1 MALVLYNTL
10 TRRKEPLE
18 PLHKGKVGIYVCGVT
33 VYDQSHLGHAKS
45 AINFDV
51 IVRWL
56 RRRGYEVKHIT
67 NFTDVDDKIIA
78 RANEMGTD
86 ALKLSQQ
93 MIDEYFRDMDAL
105 RVRRATVYP
114 KASDTIEDI
123 VGMIQG
129 LIAKGFAYESNGS
142 VYFSV
147 RKAKE
152 YGKLSRQSLDQMQA
166 GARIEPGEDKEDPM
180 DFALWKAAKPGE
192 IAWDSP
198 WGKGRPGWH
207 IECSAMCLK
216 HIGKT
221 VDIHGGGTELIFPH
235 HENEILQ
242 SEAYNDAPF
251 VKYWMHNGLLTID
264 QEKMSKSL
272 KNFFLIK
279 DILRKYSPG
288 TVRFYLL
295 NAQYSQPLDYNEKSL
310 EEAGKALERL
320 QNTYESLKTATKS
333 AKGTEDAEA
342 LCSKA
347 QKDFENRM
355 DDDFSTREAIATMYD
370 LSREANRLLSE
381 GKLSPKGTQN
391 IIDVFDVFNGIFDVI
406 AQSMTVGTH
415 IRLTESVTSHAEGKI
430 ELLDPESMMG
440 KNLTEEE
447 IGQWVARRDLA
458 RKEKNFV
465 YADRVR
471 KVLADMGIEIQD
483 VQGATKWSRR

>member
-10 TRRKEPLE
+10 TRKKEAFEPLN
-18 PLHKGKVGIYVCGVT
+18 KGKVGIYVCGVT

-51 IVRWL
+51 IVRYL
-56 RRRGYEVKHIT
+56 RHKGYDVNHVT
-67 NFTDVDDKIIA
+67 NFTDVDDKIIDRA
-78 RANEMGTD
+78 RELGLEP
-86 ALKLSQQ
+86 LKLSQS

-105 RVRRATVYP
+105 KVHRASAYP
-114 KASDTIEDI
+114 KASETMPDI
-123 VGMIQG
+123 IAMTRG
-129 LIAKGFAYESNGS
+129 LIDKGYAYESNGS

-152 YGKLSRQSLDQMQA
+152 YGKLSGQNLDQMVA
-166 GARIEPGEDKEDPM
+166 GARIEPGEDKKDPM

-221 VDIHGGGTELIFPH
+221 VDIHGGGTELVFPH

-251 VKYWMHNGLLTID
+251 ARYWVHNGLLTIA

-279 DILRKYSPG
+279 DILKKYPPEV
-288 TVRFYLL
+288 VRFYLL
-295 NAQYSQPLDYNEKSL
+295 NASYRQPLDYDERSL
-310 EEAGKALERL
+310 EESQKALEKL
-320 QNTYESLKTATKS
+320 QNTYDEVRSATKS
-333 AKGTEDAEA
+333 ASGKDDAGGLCQEA
-342 LCSKA
+342 WKA
-347 QKDFENRM
+347 FEERM
-355 DDDFSTREAIATMYD
+355 DDDFSSREAIAAMYD
-370 LSREANRLLSE
+370 LAREANRLLGE
-381 GKLSPKGTQN
+381 RKLSKKAAEN
-391 IIDVFDVFNGIFDVI
+391 IAGVLSRFNELFDVLQDREKV
-406 AQSMTVGTH
+406 TH
-415 IRLTESVTSHAEGKI
+415 TITLTSDAVI
-430 ELLDPESMMG
+430 ELPDTETISRES
-440 KNLTEEE
+440 LTDGE
-447 IGQWVARRDLA
+447 IKRWVELREAA
-458 RKEKNFV
+458 RKRKDFA

-471 KVLADMGIEIQD
+471 KKLAELGIVIQD
-483 VQGATKWSRR
+483 TQDGAVWKRK

>member
-10 TRRKEPLE
+10 TKRKEPLE
-18 PLHKGKVGIYVCGVT
+18 PLHKDKIGIYVCGVT

-56 RRRGYEVKHIT
+56 RHRGYDVKHVT

-78 RANEMGTD
+78 RANEIGID
-86 ALKLSQQ
+86 PLKLSQR
-93 MIDEYFRDMDAL
+93 MIDEYFGDMDAL
-105 RVRRATVYP
+105 RIRRASVYP
-114 KASDTIEDI
+114 KASDTMEDI
-123 VGMIQG
+123 IRMVQG
-129 LIAKGFAYESNGS
+129 LIDKGYAYESNGS

-152 YGKLSRQSLDQMQA
+152 YGKLSRQNLDQMQA
-166 GARIEPGEDKEDPM
+166 GARIEPGEDKQNPM

-251 VKYWMHNGLLTID
+251 VRYWMHNGLLTID

-279 DILRKYSPG
+279 DILGKHTPG

-320 QNTYESLKTATKS
+320 QNTYSSMKAVLTTS
-333 AKGTEDAEA
+333 KGTDDASE
-342 LCSKA
+342 LCEKA
-347 QKDFENRM
+347 AKDFEAKM
-355 DDDFSTREAIATMYD
+355 DDDFSTREAIAVMYD
-370 LSREANRLLSE
+370 LSREANKLLSD
-381 GKLSPKGTQN
+381 GKLSQKGAQN
-391 IIDVFDVFNGIFDVI
+391 VIDVFDKFNSIFDVLVETQRTGEDLSGKLVDLLLEMREEARERKDF
-406 AQSMTVGTH
+406 AQADT
-415 IRLTESVTSHAEGKI
+415 IRKRLAE
-430 ELLDPESMMG
+430 L
-440 KNLTEEE
+440 
-447 IGQWVARRDLA
+447 
-458 RKEKNFV
+458 
-465 YADRVR
+465 
-471 KVLADMGIEIQD
+471 GIEIQD
-483 VQGATKWSRR
+483 TQDGAVWKRK